1 MPLMGVGI
9 CFSQQGALGRNRKSQ
24 QHVLVI
30 KPSCLCNLAK
40 LERGLQVLYR
50 SMAVIHSCRFAP
62 CSTKMAPGLQVFYK
76 VTEFMDDQILMTGF
90 APGGLSQAPQSFFR
104 TASLSAPLAQ
114 EQGIFG
120 IKPEVLWHL

>member
-1 MPLMGVGI
+1 M
-9 CFSQQGALGRNRKSQ
+9 
-24 QHVLVI
+24 
-30 KPSCLCNLAK
+30 
-40 LERGLQVLYR
+40 
-50 SMAVIHSCRFAP
+50 
-62 CSTKMAPGLQVFYK
+62 LQVFYK

-120 IKPEVLWHL
+120 IKPEVTNWPEPASRDCPSHPSILRVS

>member
-1 MPLMGVGI
+1 MCLDYCAV
-9 CFSQQGALGRNRKSQ
+9 LNRQESW
-24 QHVLVI
+24 
-30 KPSCLCNLAK
+30 
-40 LERGLQVLYR
+40 
-50 SMAVIHSCRFAP
+50 
-62 CSTKMAPGLQVFYK
+62 LQVFYK

-120 IKPEVLWHL
+120 IKPEVFLHASYALGLTAVRILCSAGPRPSCAALLGQSYRNTWQAAGPVR

>member
-1 MPLMGVGI
+1 M
-9 CFSQQGALGRNRKSQ
+9 LGFASPNRVRWAGTENLSSTSWY
-24 QHVLVI
+24 L

>member
-1 MPLMGVGI
+1 M
-9 CFSQQGALGRNRKSQ
+9 
-24 QHVLVI
+24 
-30 KPSCLCNLAK
+30 
-40 LERGLQVLYR
+40 
-50 SMAVIHSCRFAP
+50 
-62 CSTKMAPGLQVFYK
+62 FYK

-120 IKPEVLWHL
+120 IKPEVFLPCIHALHPTKQRGASTDFPFTHHVLPTPLAQVRASLASSLRYWPV